1 MKIKDGF
8 IVRQVAGSYIA
19 MPIGERAEEINGVI
33 ELTQGGAFLWEK
45 LSEDTTTDAL
55 VAELL
60 SKFDV
65 DDETARRD
73 TIAFVDNLRANNL
86 LEE

>member
-19 MPIGERAEEINGVI
+19 MPVGERAEEINGVI
-33 ELTQGGAFLWEK
+33 ELTQAGAILWEK
-45 LSEDTTTDAL
+45 LSEDTTGDAL

-65 DDETARRD
+65 DEETARCD
-73 TIAFVDNLRANNL
+73 TIAFVENLRRNNL
-86 LEE
+86 IEE

>member
-8 IVRQVAGSYIA
+8 IVRCVAGSYIA
-19 MPIGERAEEINGVI
+19 MPVGERAEEINGVI
-33 ELTQGGAFLWEK
+33 ELTQGGAILWEK
-45 LSEDTTTDAL
+45 LSEDTTVDAL

-60 SKFDV
+60 SKFEV
-65 DDETARRD
+65 DEETARRD
-73 TIAFVDNLRANNL
+73 TVAFVENLRRSNL